1 MAKFSFELENILEF
15 RSFEQSNAE
24 AELAK
29 ALAAEN
35 QIQQNLN
42 LLAQQKVA
50 EKQASGGA
58 TDLQTIVN
66 RERFFSLVK
75 QQTEQLLEMLTQA
88 KMVSDEKRAVLA
100 ECMKKTKALEKLR
113 EKKLAEF
120 KEQED
125 YLDAEFMDEL
135 ATTRAKL

>member
-1 MAKFSFELENILEF
+1 MAKFTFELENILEF
-15 RSFEQSNAE
+15 RRFEQSDAE
-24 AELAK
+24 ADLAK

-35 QIQQNLN
+35 QIKQNLE

-50 EKQASGGA
+50 ESLASGNA

-66 RERFFSLVK
+66 RERFYSLVK

-125 YLDAEFMDEL
+125 YLEAEFMDEL
-135 ATTRAKL
+135 ATTRAKM

>member
-15 RSFEQSNAE
+15 RRFEQSNAE

-50 EKQASGGA
+50 EKHASGSA

-88 KMVSDEKRAVLA
+88 KMVSDEKRAILA